1 MTWGVTIAGC
11 LRHRDKGKK
20 SGTVPEIHC
29 LRMHAR
35 IFQISEYPSNLPC
48 NGDVNI
54 FIVNYNNINVSIV
67 YYTMQSNTTIINIHD
82 YNTTKEIIQYF
93 ISKIVKATPT
103 KID

>member
-29 LRMHAR
+29 LRMRAFSR
-35 IFQISEYPSNLPC
+35 YRNILYSNLPC

-54 FIVNYNNINVSIV
+54 LIVNYNNINVSIL

-93 ISKIVKATPT
+93 ISKIVKATPE
-103 KID
+103 

>member
-1 MTWGVTIAGC
+1 MPPTPGQGQEI
-11 LRHRDKGKK
+11 RDCPGD
-20 SGTVPEIHC
+20 S
-29 LRMHAR
+29 LFAHAR

-54 FIVNYNNINVSIV
+54 FIVNYNNINVSIL

-82 YNTTKEIIQYF
+82 YNITKEIIQYF
-93 ISKIVKATPT
+93 ISKRVKATPT